1 MAETRGL
8 KYWNDIKPGDAINKI
23 TMDVPYE
30 KVILDAAA
38 TQDFF
43 PGHHNP
49 EYAKNQGQKTIYL
62 NTMAIEGFIDRVA
75 TDWAGPHTF
84 IRMRQMQMKSSIYA
98 GDTMSGEGEVKKCYQ
113 DDKGRHLVD
122 VSILISTQDG
132 PRVPA
137 TMTLEL
143 PSKE

>member
-1 MAETRGL
+1 MSNSMDL
-8 KYWNDIKPGDAINKI
+8 KYWDDIKPGDAIKKI
-23 TMDVPYE
+23 TMDVPFE

-113 DDKGRHLVD
+113 DEQGRHLVD

-143 PSKE
+143 PTKV

>member
-1 MAETRGL
+1 MAKTMGL
-8 KYWNDIKPGDAINKI
+8 KYWNEIKPGDVINKI

-62 NTMAIEGFIDRVA
+62 NTMAIEGFIDRIA

-84 IRMRQMQMKSSIYA
+84 IRMRQMQMKNSIYA

-113 DDKGRHLVD
+113 DEQGRYLID

-143 PSKE
+143 PTRE

>member
-1 MAETRGL
+1 MPNTMGL

-23 TMDVPYE
+23 TMDVPFE

-98 GDTMSGEGEVKKCYQ
+98 GDTMSGEGEVKKCYK
-113 DDKGRHLVD
+113 DEKGRHLVD

-143 PSKE
+143 PTKA

>member
-1 MAETRGL
+1 MLSTPVL
-8 KYWNDIKPGDAINKI
+8 KYWDDIKAGESITKI
-23 TMDVPYE
+23 TMDVPFE

-75 TDWAGPHTF
+75 TDWAGAHTF

-98 GDTMSGEGEVKKCYQ
+98 GDTMSGEGKVENCYQ

-122 VSILISTQDG
+122 ISIIISTQDG

-143 PSKE
+143 PTRG